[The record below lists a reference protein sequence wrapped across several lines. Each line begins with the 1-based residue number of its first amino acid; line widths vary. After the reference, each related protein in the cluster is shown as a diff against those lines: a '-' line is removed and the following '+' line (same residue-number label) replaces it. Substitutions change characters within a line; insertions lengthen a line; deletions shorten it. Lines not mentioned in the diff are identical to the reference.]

1 VKGKECTHMA
11 QDCAQSCH
19 VTHATPPERGAF
31 GRDGVLVTRWLL
43 REKGERAQAG
53 AVGVE

>member
-1 VKGKECTHMA
+1 MA

-19 VTHATPPERGAF
+19 VTHATPRGGGAF
-31 GRDGVLVTRWLL
+31 GRDGMLVAQWLL
-43 REKGERAQAG
+43 REKVSERAQTG